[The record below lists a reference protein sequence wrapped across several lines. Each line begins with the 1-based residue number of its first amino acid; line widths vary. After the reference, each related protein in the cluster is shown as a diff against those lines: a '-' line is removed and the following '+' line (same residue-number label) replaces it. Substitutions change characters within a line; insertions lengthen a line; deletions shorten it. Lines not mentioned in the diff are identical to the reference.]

1 MFFPESRKKFSNLST
16 ASATKKIEILTM
28 VYAFVR
34 NSVSVNSEM
43 CGNLSHTVIYIR
55 PYP

>member
-43 CGNLSHTVIYIR
+43 CGNLSHTVIYVR